1 LKTIIHEIN
10 HALNISVIGHTE
22 TALIMRC
29 LFEKEPCEELV
40 NDFIAE
46 LVMQMYIKIGG
57 TIPKPLSK
65 IKIGNEYEYKDYI
78 VVYLFDCLIDL
89 ILESRISGNYNLFY
103 NLVGKENTENLERM
117 MEELYNNDYFD
128 APLYSE
134 LISLIDKIYEKVI
147 NANPI
152 EMEKQIAELENA
164 GYKIRRLKK
173 KEV

>member
-1 LKTIIHEIN
+1 
-10 HALNISVIGHTE
+10 
-22 TALIMRC
+22 
-29 LFEKEPCEELV
+29 
-40 NDFIAE
+40 
-46 LVMQMYIKIGG
+46 
-57 TIPKPLSK
+57 
-65 IKIGNEYEYKDYI
+65 
-78 VVYLFDCLIDL
+78 
-89 ILESRISGNYNLFY
+89 
-103 NLVGKENTENLERM
+103 